1 MSSMDIEPQAETV
14 DDSVTEEETAP
25 SNVTQL
31 FPDQAQHL
39 RMLEALLFAAAEPLD
54 QATIEAR
61 LPENI
66 DIESLLEQLQK
77 LYENRGVNLIEVD
90 GRWTFRTAA
99 DLAFMMQKDA
109 VEQRRLSRAGIETLA
124 IIAYHQ
130 PVTRAEIEEIR
141 GVSVSKGTL
150 DVLMEVGWVRPRG
163 RRRVPGRPVTYG
175 TTHDFMSHFGLA
187 AIGDLPGMEELKA
200 AGLLDANLPPNFEV
214 PAPKE
219 EAEDDDEEEFSAEF
233 AAGNATVD
241 AIEEFAASLNE
252 EGVIRPTEDEAE
264 LEDDSEEA
272 PEVEMSNQAV
282 DSAPEPDDAAVEED
296 LAEEQG
302 VDHLQDI
309 EEPEVE
315 EATEAEDAA
324 EDEADESQDADR

>member
-1 MSSMDIEPQAETV
+1 MTSMPIDPQAEEIDQETG
-14 DDSVTEEETAP
+14 DTEEVP

-39 RMLEALLFAAAEPLD
+39 RMLEALLFAASEPLD
-54 QATIEAR
+54 EASIASR

-66 DIESLLEQLQK
+66 DIPSLIEQLQK
-77 LYENRGVNLIEVD
+77 LYENRGVNLIAVD

-175 TTHDFMSHFGLA
+175 TTHDFMSHFGLS
-187 AIGDLPGMEELKA
+187 AIEDLPGLEELKA
-200 AGLLDANLPPNFEV
+200 AGLLDANLPPDFEV
-214 PAPKE
+214 PVPQA
-219 EAEDDDEEEFSAEF
+219 EAEDDDEEEFGEEF
-233 AAGNATVD
+233 SEVNATVD
-241 AIEEFAASLNE
+241 AIEEFANSLNE
-252 EGVIRPTEDEAE
+252 EGVVRAEEEETGQPDDHVEAGDTVAESAIEDAVEVDEA
-264 LEDDSEEA
+264 SETA
-272 PEVEMSNQAV
+272 
-282 DSAPEPDDAAVEED
+282 
-296 LAEEQG
+296 
-302 VDHLQDI
+302 
-309 EEPEVE
+309 
-315 EATEAEDAA
+315 
-324 EDEADESQDADR
+324 EADQNDEVR

>member
-14 DDSVTEEETAP
+14 DDSVTEEEAAP

-61 LPENI
+61 LPDNI
-66 DIESLLEQLQK
+66 DIPSLLEQLQK
-77 LYENRGVNLIEVD
+77 VYENRGVNLIEVD

-214 PAPKE
+214 PTPAE
-219 EAEDDDEEEFSAEF
+219 EAEDDDEDEFGEEFAE
-233 AAGNATVD
+233 GNATVD

-252 EGVIRPTEDEAE
+252 DGVVRTAEEDT
-264 LEDDSEEA
+264 SEET
-272 PEVEMSNQAV
+272 PEKAVSVEMADEIAEDTSESESTA
-282 DSAPEPDDAAVEED
+282 EEED
-296 LAEEQG
+296 LP
-302 VDHLQDI
+302 QDEDADQI
-309 EEPEVE
+309 HEPDYSEDGE
-315 EATEAEDAA
+315 EADLDEENDPLDED
-324 EDEADESQDADR
+324 R

>member
-1 MSSMDIEPQAETV
+1 MSSMTIDPQAEEIEQ
-14 DDSVTEEETAP
+14 DQGENEEAP

-39 RMLEALLFAAAEPLD
+39 RMLEALLFAASEPLD
-54 QATIEAR
+54 EDSIASR

-66 DIESLLEQLQK
+66 DIPSLIEQLQK
-77 LYENRGVNLIEVD
+77 LYENRGVNLISVD

-109 VEQRRLSRAGIETLA
+109 VEQRRLSRAAIETLA

-175 TTHDFMSHFGLA
+175 TTDEFMSHFGLA
-187 AIGDLPGMEELKA
+187 TIEDLPGLEELKA

-214 PAPKE
+214 PAPKS
-219 EAEDDDEEEFSAEF
+219 EADDDEDEFEEEFDEA
-233 AAGNATVD
+233 NATVD
-241 AIEEFAASLNE
+241 AIEEFANSLNE
-252 EGVIRPTEDEAE
+252 EGVVRATAGDAANDEDATSEEVDAG
-264 LEDDSEEA
+264 DGGAEEA
-272 PEVEMSNQAV
+272 PDNVDEQAT
-282 DSAPEPDDAAVEED
+282 DQDGEDAVS
-296 LAEEQG
+296 L
-302 VDHLQDI
+302 
-309 EEPEVE
+309 
-315 EATEAEDAA
+315 DAA
-324 EDEADESQDADR
+324 EESEEPRD